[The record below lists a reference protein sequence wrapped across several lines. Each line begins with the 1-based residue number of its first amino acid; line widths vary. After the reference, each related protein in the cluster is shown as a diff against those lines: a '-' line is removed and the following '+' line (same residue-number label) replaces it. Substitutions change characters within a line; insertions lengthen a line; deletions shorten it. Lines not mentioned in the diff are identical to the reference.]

1 MPFDPDII
9 ILQMELNKET
19 FTIPYKYHK
28 LIYQVLHYRKRSCY
42 DKDNKVF
49 HRKVRDRIRILL
61 HGRLISAKTIKQR
74 QNESRT
80 LT

>member
-1 MPFDPDII
+1 
-9 ILQMELNKET
+9 MELNKET
-19 FTIPYKYHK
+19 FTIPRKYHK
-28 LIYQVLHYRKRSCY
+28 LIYQVFHYRKRSCY
-42 DKDNKVF
+42 DKDNIVF
-49 HRKVRDRIRILL
+49 RRKVRDRIRILL